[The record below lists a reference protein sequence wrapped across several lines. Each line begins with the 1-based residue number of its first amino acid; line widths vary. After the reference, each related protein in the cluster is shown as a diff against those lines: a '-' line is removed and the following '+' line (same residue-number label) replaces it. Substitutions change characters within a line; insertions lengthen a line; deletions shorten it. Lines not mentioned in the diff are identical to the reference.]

1 LAALKHHPGLAS
13 RQRRL
18 LQEHLAERIAPEALP
33 ADEAAQERTI
43 RAALENP
50 GSVVELPP
58 LTRTKAKPL
67 QPVPLWLYPAPEVAP
82 DTAKKRRDPQQHEGS
97 SAREEAASNKSHSA
111 KRDDMPE
118 NESPILMMFR
128 AESLLSWAEYVKVNR
143 ALDDDANP
151 DAGRAAENMD
161 QLSIAEDDSQR
172 VASKVRL
179 ELDLPP
185 TAVEDVRLGDGIPLP
200 EWDYRHHELKKDWC
214 RLQVMIAGNAP
225 PQVLPENLRRAARKL
240 KSQFVALAPARRWLK
255 GQPDGTELDIDACL
269 RLQTDRLAGF
279 HTAGVGAY
287 LAQNRRERDLACLVL
302 ADLSLSTDAYVS
314 DHQRV
319 IDVIRDSLLLF
330 GEALSATGDRFGMYG
345 FSSLKRSEV
354 RFHVLKEFAA
364 PLDGA
369 TRGRIAAI
377 KPGYYT
383 RMGAAIRHATTL
395 LEKQPQSSRLLRRLS
410 DGKPHDIDIYE
421 GRYGIEDTRMSLIE
435 ARRVGVRPF
444 CVTIDREG
452 ASYLPHLFGPA
463 GYTVLRNP
471 EELPARLPLLY
482 AQLTGN

>member
-1 LAALKHHPGLAS
+1 MEEWVGGLWDRFITRSARRDYPQAAVQLVDIEKMAGVLFRAWGGDSGLRVAAALEVKHGARRRWLSRVGGTDDTTALAGLDHETLRLPRSIAWFPERELNRDLFLWLIALAAHDSSSKAGIGDTENHSTNYWLIRNQHATLAALKHHPGLAS

-18 LQEHLAERIAPEALP
+18 LQAHLAERIAPEAMP
-33 ADEAAQERTI
+33 ADEAAQERAI

-58 LTRTKAKPL
+58 LTRPKAKPL

-200 EWDYRHHELKKDWC
+200 EWDYRHHELKKD
-214 RLQVMIAGNAP
+214 
-225 PQVLPENLRRAARKL
+225 
-240 KSQFVALAPARRWLK
+240 
-255 GQPDGTELDIDACL
+255 
-269 RLQTDRLAGF
+269 
-279 HTAGVGAY
+279 
-287 LAQNRRERDLACLVL
+287 
-302 ADLSLSTDAYVS
+302 
-314 DHQRV
+314 
-319 IDVIRDSLLLF
+319 
-330 GEALSATGDRFGMYG
+330 
-345 FSSLKRSEV
+345 
-354 RFHVLKEFAA
+354 
-364 PLDGA
+364 
-369 TRGRIAAI
+369 
-377 KPGYYT
+377 
-383 RMGAAIRHATTL
+383 
-395 LEKQPQSSRLLRRLS
+395 
-410 DGKPHDIDIYE
+410 
-421 GRYGIEDTRMSLIE
+421 
-435 ARRVGVRPF
+435 
-444 CVTIDREG
+444 
-452 ASYLPHLFGPA
+452 
-463 GYTVLRNP
+463 
-471 EELPARLPLLY
+471 
-482 AQLTGN
+482 